1 MALYTPFTVTVANVK
16 GALFEGDAR
25 LISVPSVDGTA
36 VVLAHHEPLIALLTK
51 GIVKVVDG
59 TGGEHEYTIDS
70 GVLEVSNNKAIVL
83 I

>member
-1 MALYTPFTVTVANVK
+1 MAEYTPFQVTVANVT
-16 GALFEGDAR
+16 GALFEGAAR
-25 LISVPSVDGTA
+25 LVSVPSIDGTA

-51 GIVKVVDG
+51 GQVKVRDEAG
-59 TGGEHEYTIDS
+59 SEHVYEIES